1 MVNFFFPGPGR
12 QTLPLILMLAC
23 CVPAL
28 PAYGDQ
34 MEIVVQGLEEPMLGN
49 VVARTQSF
57 RITGNTRISKKTREK
72 MQADAERR
80 AISALRP
87 YGYYQ
92 AEVQG
97 EMNSAGDGNWLLTL
111 NVDKGPPVIITDA
124 RVELSGPGKSDPGL
138 LTWQSNWPLTPGL
151 VLNQVTWEEQKAEAL
166 DLAEVHGYLSARF
179 SEQEIRLDLDNNTAG
194 LTLVLETGEQ
204 WVMGSILYN
213 QDQVQNAV
221 LESLPR
227 FSEGQPYD
235 QWMIEQFRLDLWKTG
250 YFNNIEVVEER
261 RQEESPP
268 RVNLVVNMEARKRN
282 TYQGS
287 IGLGSDTGIR
297 LQAIWNQHLLSSRG
311 DSLDVGVGWQQQNNQ
326 VSLRTAYR
334 QPRKVAGQQYWTAE
348 LLYKTEIQEFEV
360 SPSEDPNRFITI
372 ARGRVD
378 DYSFKPGW
386 LKVRSL
392 ERGYQQ
398 IFEQWYLQYLRET
411 TAFDLVFGTP
421 SEYLTL
427 LGRGG
432 DPRTVNAPSE
442 SLSMGVSWNWPLI
455 RGNDFET
462 VGHNHRAWIFTS
474 NTAWGSDFDFS
485 QAYISSRW
493 NKIFKKRW
501 KILLRGEI
509 GYSDAKVYNRTF
521 GPQED
526 SISISVTELPYA
538 YRFKAGGS
546 QSVRGYGFETL
557 SNNNIGSNNIITA
570 SAELEMR
577 FLPKWSAAIFVD
589 VGNAFNDWNTMEL
602 KKGAGAGIRWYSIA
616 GAVRVDLA
624 QALDE
629 PGKPWTVHFTI
640 GSPLL

>member
-1 MVNFFFPGPGR
+1 MVNSFFPVPGR
-12 QTLPLILMLAC
+12 QILPLILMLAC
-23 CVPAL
+23 CIPAT
-28 PAYGDQ
+28 PARGDQ
-34 MEIVVQGLEEPMLGN
+34 LEIVVEGLEEPMLGN

-57 RITGNTRISKKTREK
+57 RITGNTRISRKTREK

-80 AISALRP
+80 AISALQP

-92 AEVQG
+92 GKVRG

-111 NVDKGPPVIITDA
+111 TVDKGAPVIITDA
-124 RVELSGPGKSDPGL
+124 RVELSGPGKSDAGL
-138 LTWQSNWPLTPGL
+138 LNWQSNWPLNPGL
-151 VLNQVTWEEQKAEAL
+151 VLNQVTWEDQKAEAL
-166 DLAEVHGYLSARF
+166 DLAEVHGYLAAQF
-179 SEQEIRLDLDNNTAG
+179 SEQEIRLDLDHNTAE
-194 LTLVLETGEQ
+194 LTLVLETGDQ
-204 WVMGSILYN
+204 FVMGSIIYN
-213 QDQVQNAV
+213 QDEVEDAV

-261 RQEESPP
+261 RPEESPP
-268 RVNLVVNMEARKRN
+268 RVNLVVNLEPRKRN

-287 IGLGSDTGIR
+287 IGLGSDTGVR

-326 VSLRTAYR
+326 VSLRAAYR
-334 QPRKVAGQQYWTAE
+334 QPRKVPGQQYWTAE

-360 SPSEDPNRFITI
+360 SPSEDPNRFITV

-386 LKVRSL
+386 LKVRRL

-411 TAFDLVFGTP
+411 KAFDLVYGTP
-421 SEYLTL
+421 PEYLTL

-432 DPRTVNAPSE
+432 DPRTVNKPSE
-442 SLSMGVSWNWPLI
+442 SLSLGVSWNWPLV
-455 RGNDFET
+455 RGNGFET
-462 VGHNHRAWIFTS
+462 VGHNHQAWIFTS
-474 NTAWGSDFDFS
+474 NTAWGSDYDFS

-526 SISISVTELPYA
+526 SISVSVTELPYA

-546 QSVRGYGFETL
+546 QSVRGYGFQSL

-570 SAELEMR
+570 SAELEVR
-577 FLPKWSAAIFVD
+577 FRPKWSAAIFFD
-589 VGNAFNDWNTMEL
+589 VGNAFNDWNSMEL